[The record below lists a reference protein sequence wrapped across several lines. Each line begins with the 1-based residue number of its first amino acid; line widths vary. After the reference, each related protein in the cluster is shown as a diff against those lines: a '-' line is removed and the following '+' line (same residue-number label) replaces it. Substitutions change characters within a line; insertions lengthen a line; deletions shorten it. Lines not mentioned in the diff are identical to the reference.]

1 VAKKTA
7 TKDANKK
14 DANKFVGDVYV
25 SSSPKPKK
33 LKKGGK

>member
-1 VAKKTA
+1 MAKKTA
-7 TKDANKK
+7 TK

-33 LKKGGK
+33 PKKPKKGGK